1 MFERLCIRP
10 GTGGRGS
17 GADSLSE
24 PAAGAPGH
32 LFVETVRGRGR
43 MGCEVRALG
52 SAVSDSLAPGS
63 PFTVVRVT
71 TDQRLAAAD
80 RLVGGGEDPSRTGK
94 RFLAAAE
101 AHGIDLTHMWASVEG
116 SGRSLVVRQVALAVP
131 GTGRTA
137 MVFTSAP
144 RTPAQQEELGAVI
157 DRACAGLTST
167 MLAQALLESHEKP
180 VRQAFVHAGFRD
192 VGTLAYLR
200 RPVPKAG
207 EFARVQAWPA
217 GVAIRNWR
225 PGDDALLGAALE
237 ESYEATL
244 DCPELCGL
252 RDTGDVIASH
262 RGTGTFDPKLW
273 WIVMLDGR
281 PAGAMLFNPSPE
293 QGSIELVY
301 IGLSPALRGRGVG
314 RQLVVHGLAHLCGR
328 REAWINCA
336 VDRRNTPA
344 MKLYDAIGFR
354 AFAERMA
361 LVRPLRTPRGQ
372 SRPEPGNP
380 A

>member
-1 MFERLCIRP
+1 
-10 GTGGRGS
+10 
-17 GADSLSE
+17 
-24 PAAGAPGH
+24 
-32 LFVETVRGRGR
+32 

-52 SAVSDSLAPGS
+52 SAASDSLAPGS
-63 PFTVVRVT
+63 PYTVVRIGAA
-71 TDQRLAAAD
+71 QRLAAAD
-80 RLVGGGEDPSRTGK
+80 RLVGGSEDTTRTGK

-116 SGRSLVVRQVALAVP
+116 SGRSVVVRQVALAVP

-137 MVFTSAP
+137 MIFTSAP
-144 RTPAQQEELGAVI
+144 RTPAEQQELGAVI
-157 DRACAGLTST
+157 DRVCTGLTST
-167 MLAQALLESHEKP
+167 MLAQALLEAHERP
-180 VRQAFVHAGFRD
+180 VRQALVHAGFRD

-207 EFARVQAWPA
+207 EFAKVQDWPE
-217 GVAIRNWR
+217 GVKVRNWK
-225 PGDDALLGAALE
+225 PGDDAILGAALE

-252 RDTGDVIASH
+252 RETSDVIASH

-273 WIVMLDGR
+273 WIVMLEDR

-301 IGLSPALRGRGVG
+301 LGLSPALRGRGVG
-314 RQLVVHGLAHLCGR
+314 RRLVMHGLAHLCGR

-344 MKLYDAIGFR
+344 MKLYDAVGFR

-361 LVRPLRTPRGQ
+361 LVRPLRAPRGQ
-372 SRPEPGNP
+372 TSPEPENK